1 MKIYTKR
8 GDKGETSL
16 IGGQRV
22 PKYDDRV
29 EAYGTID
36 ELNSYLGLI
45 HDLSEEDFIKENL
58 SQIQNILFVAE
69 SRVAA
74 DSREALKQLPEL
86 NEKEILFLEQEI
98 DRISKTLP
106 ALKNFV
112 LPSGHPLASHTH
124 IARTICRRAERITL
138 KANTH
143 NEVDAMVLIYL
154 NRLSDFLFILARY
167 FANKLGKGDVLWQSK
182 NKTK

>member
-8 GDKGETSL
+8 GDRGETSL

-45 HDLSEEDFIKENL
+45 HDLSDEDNIKNNL
-58 SQIQNILFVAE
+58 LRIQNILFIAE

-74 DSREALKQLPEL
+74 DSVQALSQLPEL
-86 NEKEILFLEQEI
+86 QEEEIHFLEQEI
-98 DRISKTLP
+98 DRISNTLP

-112 LPSGHPLASHTH
+112 LPSGHYLASHTH
-124 IARTICRRAERITL
+124 ISRTICRRAERITL
-138 KANTH
+138 KAS
-143 NEVDAMVLIYL
+143 VQQDIDANVLIYL

-167 FANKLGKGDVLWQSK
+167 FANKLGKGDILWQSK
-182 NKTK
+182 NKVK